1 MLPSNELR
9 EWAVLTL
16 RVNVEFVAISAA
28 GASVPSRFVRISVVG
43 HQLHYSKIEVCFGAQ
58 VKHIQ
63 LAPENIFLS

>member
-1 MLPSNELR
+1 MGRCPNSPDD
-9 EWAVLTL
+9 AAHYV
-16 RVNVEFVAISAA
+16 VAMGRKTPIANS
-28 GASVPSRFVRISVVG
+28 GFVRISVVG